1 MTANIYDDIDL
12 EFEGGVRVLLM
23 HRGGDR
29 PIITGGFMA
38 CMVAP
43 NPPMGGGF
51 GPSMGDGMGSY
62 NIPNIDVSNE

>member
-1 MTANIYDDIDL
+1 
-12 EFEGGVRVLLM
+12 
-23 HRGGDR
+23 
-29 PIITGGFMA
+29 
-38 CMVAP
+38 MVAP